1 MNILVTGANG
11 QLGRCLQDVVNA
23 SGNGKPDHFVGE
35 PNYYIFKSHDELDI
49 TDQDLVSE
57 FVRDNHICVIV
68 NFAAYTNVN
77 KAQDDRDKAYE
88 VNAMGPMYLALAAKE
103 VGAVLIHI
111 STDYVH
117 GGFHNTPIPN
127 TDPGKDFF
135 KTVER
140 EGCYYG
146 YSKCMGE
153 ELILS
158 SGFKNYIILRTSW
171 LCSEYGKNFVK
182 TMYERAING
191 QESSVVFDQVG
202 CITDARDL
210 ALFVYQLIE
219 ENSSKTPLLSQF
231 GTYNFTANAKKADLV
246 RAVFRF
252 MQIGSIA
259 GFNNYYSAALQ
270 TANPQT
276 YAAWI
281 RLGELR
287 VKRLTTDFTPEQDA
301 ILANLKFLRKNVFLS
316 GQKLRNVA
324 REALQ
329 NCGIEFIEVEPF
341 LTAPTPTCAFY
352 WRGYRPVIQFPTTM
366 MDDSKFLEALFHAVA
381 HVLYHPLRTSCLQ
394 LGNQTQ
400 ATTPFDAATAKNAQE
415 IEAET
420 SAQNMLL
427 SEAEECEL
435 ICCGRFNERRCI
447 QHFSGLFHVR
457 PGILVE
463 RLQQQG
469 KISHR
474 TLLNDF
480 KIAV

>member
-1 MNILVTGANG
+1 MSLKESIK
-11 QLGRCLQDVVNA
+11 QLQKREHITQ
-23 SGNGKPDHFVGE
+23 
-35 PNYYIFKSHDELDI
+35 DELFRR
-49 TDQDLVSE
+49 L
-57 FVRDNHICVIV
+57 
-68 NFAAYTNVN
+68 
-77 KAQDDRDKAYE
+77 
-88 VNAMGPMYLALAAKE
+88 
-103 VGAVLIHI
+103 
-111 STDYVH
+111 
-117 GGFHNTPIPN
+117 
-127 TDPGKDFF
+127 
-135 KTVER
+135 
-140 EGCYYG
+140 GC
-146 YSKCMGE
+146 S
-153 ELILS
+153 
-158 SGFKNYIILRTSW
+158 R
-171 LCSEYGKNFVK
+171 
-182 TMYERAING
+182 
-191 QESSVVFDQVG
+191 SSVMETASSEANAAFQ
-202 CITDARDL
+202 L
-210 ALFVYQLIE
+210 AFGSNDSCSTGSCDSKILEKLLPWVRKFPIRALQNMGLI
-219 ENSSKTPLLSQF
+219 P
-231 GTYNFTANAKKADLV
+231 ANAKKADLV

-469 KISHR
+469 KISLR